1 MSFIDTTPANS
12 AGIYPSLLTGQYPST
27 AVLASMLTT
36 QRQEQLIYSYVSS
49 TNAAAGPDKPRVQ
62 FTSYMDYV
70 KYKMATFANRADP
83 NKSV

>member
-1 MSFIDTTPANS
+1 
-12 AGIYPSLLTGQYPST
+12 
-27 AVLASMLTT
+27 MLTT
-36 QRQEQLIYSYVSS
+36 QRQEQLIYNYVSS